1 MKSDASEYYFGGGQ
15 QNGYFSHKGRKVAVE
30 NKSTWVDGGV
40 SSPNPFYFSSK
51 GYGVVRHTFA
61 QGEYDFRDEETIVL
75 SHDEKR
81 FDAFYFVEDSS
92 KDILSDYV
100 ELTGQPALMPKYGF
114 YQGNAN
120 CYNKPDEGITLTT
133 TGVEVAK
140 SYGEHDMPI
149 GWFLPNDGYGCGYG
163 GIDNLKAFVE
173 AVKPYHFVTGL
184 WTENDLDKLAKY
196 RDELRALEAQEVS
209 EAGTRM
215 IKTDVRWVGEGCS
228 FGLNA
233 VRQAYEGI
241 AQNSDWRPFV
251 VTLDGW
257 AGTQRYAGT
266 WSGDQTGGSF
276 EYIRFHIPTYLG
288 AGLSGQ
294 PNVGSDMD
302 GIYGGS
308 AVVSTRDYQW
318 KSFTPIMIN
327 MSGWSDK
334 DKTPWVW
341 GEPYE
346 SINRMYLKLK
356 AQMLPY
362 YYSYARESYDTGV
375 PMVRALMLEYP
386 EEEFTMGNQT
396 QYEYLWG
403 ENLLVAPVYDEAENN
418 AEVRNKIYLPGG
430 EDQVWIDYFTGEQY
444 TGGKVVN
451 SIDAPL
457 WKLPLFVK
465 SGAIIPMT
473 VENNSVQEL
482 TGEEPRIFDVYPDGD
497 SSFTLYDDGYSQAYQ
512 NGEGSFTEITSHEQD
527 GTADITVGK
536 MSGSFEG
543 MKSERETQF
552 IVHTYAKPQS
562 VQATVGGIEAELQ
575 EAADREAFEAAEGN
589 AYYYDEAPRNSAY
602 YDGAGNGAP
611 RLYVKIAAT
620 DITAN
625 EVKLHVEGIVNRVEQ
640 EIVDDTLP
648 MAATA
653 PQIAETSSSA
663 ITLSFDVPEGM
674 QADLEI
680 DGMLY
685 ENVTSPFIHD
695 SLNPDEEHTY
705 RLRYTNTLGSGEF
718 SEQVSA
724 KTDLDPYRNV
734 ISGAVATANS
744 YEDIPGDSYPPQN
757 LVDGDL
763 ASQWYSNWDDQ
774 KYYTEPKIID
784 IDLQMAYQLD
794 KLEYINDGTSQI
806 LDHEILISKDGVH
819 YEQVDASVWEKQ
831 YQNDYE
837 FDGRIARYVR
847 IISHDQRFNSGNE
860 IRIYKVDGTDGFS
873 EADCNGDRILNHD
886 DLTFLKNYMGVDQ
899 NNQRLWNQVK
909 EADFSCNGIIDAYD
923 LMFVASRLD
932 GGVRD
937 PQDEVSGMIS
947 FTADKT
953 SVKKGDTVTISV
965 NAHDFVNVYALNFE
979 LLLDAE
985 KLSSAV
991 CPDNVCTADS
1001 PFTAGEFT
1009 EGMLDYSKSGETQ
1022 IEGKDH
1028 VRFYGAFSFVGDNG
1042 PLQGDGVIATI
1053 ELTALQDIEE
1063 IDMILNDVQVISSGG
1078 TIADASWK
1086 DDGGEE
1092 GPGTDPGEGGK
1103 PGEGEDT
1110 PKPGDDGDTG
1120 VNTQQGMMLAL
1131 LAAAGASAVIAY
1143 RRRQR
1148 Q

>member
-1 MKSDASEYYFGGGQ
+1 MASI
-15 QNGYFSHKGRKVAVE
+15 R
-30 NKSTWVDGGV
+30 
-40 SSPNPFYFSSK
+40 
-51 GYGVVRHTFA
+51 
-61 QGEYDFRDEETIVL
+61 
-75 SHDEKR
+75 
-81 FDAFYFVEDSS
+81 
-92 KDILSDYV
+92 
-100 ELTGQPALMPKYGF
+100 
-114 YQGNAN
+114 GNAN

-184 WTENDLDKLAKY
+184 WTENDLDKLA
-196 RDELRALEAQEVS
+196 QEVS

-266 WSGDQTGGSF
+266 WTGDQTGGNF

-497 SSFTLYDDGYSQAYQ
+497 SSFTLYDDDGY
-512 NGEGSFTEITSHEQD
+512 
-527 GTADITVGK
+527 
-536 MSGSFEG
+536 
-543 MKSERETQF
+543 
-552 IVHTYAKPQS
+552 
-562 VQATVGGIEAELQ
+562 
-575 EAADREAFEAAEGN
+575 
-589 AYYYDEAPRNSAY
+589 
-602 YDGAGNGAP
+602 
-611 RLYVKIAAT
+611 
-620 DITAN
+620 
-625 EVKLHVEGIVNRVEQ
+625 
-640 EIVDDTLP
+640 
-648 MAATA
+648 
-653 PQIAETSSSA
+653 
-663 ITLSFDVPEGM
+663 
-674 QADLEI
+674 
-680 DGMLY
+680 
-685 ENVTSPFIHD
+685 
-695 SLNPDEEHTY
+695 Y
-705 RLRYTNTLGSGEF
+705 R
-718 SEQVSA
+718 
-724 KTDLDPYRNV
+724 
-734 ISGAVATANS
+734 
-744 YEDIPGDSYPPQN
+744 
-757 LVDGDL
+757 
-763 ASQWYSNWDDQ
+763 
-774 KYYTEPKIID
+774 
-784 IDLQMAYQLD
+784 
-794 KLEYINDGTSQI
+794 
-806 LDHEILISKDGVH
+806 H
-819 YEQVDASVWEKQ
+819 
-831 YQNDYE
+831 
-837 FDGRIARYVR
+837 
-847 IISHDQRFNSGNE
+847 
-860 IRIYKVDGTDGFS
+860 IR
-873 EADCNGDRILNHD
+873 
-886 DLTFLKNYMGVDQ
+886 M
-899 NNQRLWNQVK
+899 VK
-909 EADFSCNGIIDAYD
+909 EASPRS
-923 LMFVASRLD
+923 LHMSRMARL
-932 GGVRD
+932 
-937 PQDEVSGMIS
+937 
-947 FTADKT
+947 T
-953 SVKKGDTVTISV
+953 S
-965 NAHDFVNVYALNFE
+965 
-979 LLLDAE
+979 
-985 KLSSAV
+985 
-991 CPDNVCTADS
+991 P
-1001 PFTAGEFT
+1001 
-1009 EGMLDYSKSGETQ
+1009 
-1022 IEGKDH
+1022 
-1028 VRFYGAFSFVGDNG
+1028 
-1042 PLQGDGVIATI
+1042 
-1053 ELTALQDIEE
+1053 
-1063 IDMILNDVQVISSGG
+1063 
-1078 TIADASWK
+1078 
-1086 DDGGEE
+1086 
-1092 GPGTDPGEGGK
+1092 
-1103 PGEGEDT
+1103 
-1110 PKPGDDGDTG
+1110 
-1120 VNTQQGMMLAL
+1120 
-1131 LAAAGASAVIAY
+1131 
-1143 RRRQR
+1143 
-1148 Q
+1148 

>member
-1 MKSDASEYYFGGGQ
+1 MYLRYEGGEQAKISVLNDSVLRFDMEPDGQFREHPAPRDESHTTTIVAKSQDEYEEEYQPSLTLSEGEDIIVETDEMQLIIDPETAMMKMVNKESGETVLEEREPLKYNDTETVQTLKSDASEYYFGGGQ

-163 GIDNLKAFVE
+163 G
-173 AVKPYHFVTGL
+173 
-184 WTENDLDKLAKY
+184 
-196 RDELRALEAQEVS
+196 
-209 EAGTRM
+209 
-215 IKTDVRWVGEGCS
+215 
-228 FGLNA
+228 
-233 VRQAYEGI
+233 
-241 AQNSDWRPFV
+241 
-251 VTLDGW
+251 
-257 AGTQRYAGT
+257 
-266 WSGDQTGGSF
+266 
-276 EYIRFHIPTYLG
+276 
-288 AGLSGQ
+288 
-294 PNVGSDMD
+294 
-302 GIYGGS
+302 S

-346 SINRMYLKLK
+346 TINRMYLKLK

-552 IVHTYAKPQS
+552 IVQQQDQPQS
-562 VQATVGGIEAELQ
+562 VQATVGGIEAELRKRQ
-575 EAADREAFEAAEGN
+575 IGK
-589 AYYYDEAPRNSAY
+589 
-602 YDGAGNGAP
+602 
-611 RLYVKIAAT
+611 RLRSQKAT
-620 DITAN
+620 LTIMM
-625 EVKLHVEGIVNRVEQ
+625 KRR
-640 EIVDDTLP
+640 
-648 MAATA
+648 ATA
-653 PQIAETSSSA
+653 HIMMA
-663 ITLSFDVPEGM
+663 
-674 QADLEI
+674 QA
-680 DGMLY
+680 
-685 ENVTSPFIHD
+685 
-695 SLNPDEEHTY
+695 
-705 RLRYTNTLGSGEF
+705 
-718 SEQVSA
+718 
-724 KTDLDPYRNV
+724 
-734 ISGAVATANS
+734 
-744 YEDIPGDSYPPQN
+744 
-757 LVDGDL
+757 
-763 ASQWYSNWDDQ
+763 
-774 KYYTEPKIID
+774 
-784 IDLQMAYQLD
+784 MA
-794 KLEYINDGTSQI
+794 
-806 LDHEILISKDGVH
+806 
-819 YEQVDASVWEKQ
+819 
-831 YQNDYE
+831 
-837 FDGRIARYVR
+837 RR
-847 IISHDQRFNSGNE
+847 
-860 IRIYKVDGTDGFS
+860 
-873 EADCNGDRILNHD
+873 
-886 DLTFLKNYMGVDQ
+886 
-899 NNQRLWNQVK
+899 
-909 EADFSCNGIIDAYD
+909 
-923 LMFVASRLD
+923 
-932 GGVRD
+932 
-937 PQDEVSGMIS
+937 
-947 FTADKT
+947 
-953 SVKKGDTVTISV
+953 
-965 NAHDFVNVYALNFE
+965 
-979 LLLDAE
+979 
-985 KLSSAV
+985 V
-991 CPDNVCTADS
+991 C
-1001 PFTAGEFT
+1001 
-1009 EGMLDYSKSGETQ
+1009 M
-1022 IEGKDH
+1022 
-1028 VRFYGAFSFVGDNG
+1028 
-1042 PLQGDGVIATI
+1042 
-1053 ELTALQDIEE
+1053 
-1063 IDMILNDVQVISSGG
+1063 
-1078 TIADASWK
+1078 
-1086 DDGGEE
+1086 
-1092 GPGTDPGEGGK
+1092 
-1103 PGEGEDT
+1103 
-1110 PKPGDDGDTG
+1110 
-1120 VNTQQGMMLAL
+1120 
-1131 LAAAGASAVIAY
+1131 
-1143 RRRQR
+1143 
-1148 Q
+1148 

>member
-1 MKSDASEYYFGGGQ
+1 M
-15 QNGYFSHKGRKVAVE
+15 
-30 NKSTWVDGGV
+30 
-40 SSPNPFYFSSK
+40 
-51 GYGVVRHTFA
+51 VRHTFV
-61 QGEYDFRDEETIVL
+61 QGEYDFRDEDTITL
-75 SHDEKR
+75 THDEKR
-81 FDAFYFVEDSS
+81 FDAFYFVEDSV
-92 KDILSDYV
+92 KDILSDYA
-100 ELTGQPALMPKYGF
+100 ELTGSPAMMPKYGF

-140 SYGEHDMPI
+140 SYVDHDMPI

-173 AVKPYHFVTGL
+173 AVRPYNFVTGL
-184 WTENDLDKLAKY
+184 WTENDLDKLA
-196 RDELRALEAQEVS
+196 QEVA
-209 EAGTRM
+209 EGGTRM
-215 IKTDVRWVGEGCS
+215 IKTDVRWVGEGYS

-241 AQNSDWRPFV
+241 ADNSGWRPFV
-251 VTLDGW
+251 VSLDGW
-257 AGTQRYAGT
+257 AGTQRYAGI
-266 WSGDQTGGSF
+266 WSGDQTGGNF

-386 EEEFTMGNQT
+386 EETFTMGNQT

-430 EDQVWIDYFTGEQY
+430 EDQVWIDYFTGEQH

-527 GTADITVGK
+527 GTADIIVGK

-562 VQATVGGIEAELQ
+562 VQATVGGSEAELQ
-575 EAADREAFEAAEGN
+575 EVADRAAFDDAAGN
-589 AYYYDEAPRNSAY
+589 VYYYDEAPANSAY
-602 YDGAGNGAP
+602 YEGAGTGAP

-640 EIVDDTLP
+640 EIVDDALP

-724 KTDLDPYRNV
+724 KTDLDPYHNV
-734 ISGAVATANS
+734 ISGAEATANS

-757 LVDGDL
+757 LGDGEL
-763 ASQWYSNWDDQ
+763 ASQW
-774 KYYTEPKIID
+774 
-784 IDLQMAYQLD
+784 
-794 KLEYINDGTSQI
+794 
-806 LDHEILISKDGVH
+806 
-819 YEQVDASVWEKQ
+819 
-831 YQNDYE
+831 
-837 FDGRIARYVR
+837 
-847 IISHDQRFNSGNE
+847 
-860 IRIYKVDGTDGFS
+860 
-873 EADCNGDRILNHD
+873 
-886 DLTFLKNYMGVDQ
+886 
-899 NNQRLWNQVK
+899 
-909 EADFSCNGIIDAYD
+909 
-923 LMFVASRLD
+923 
-932 GGVRD
+932 
-937 PQDEVSGMIS
+937 
-947 FTADKT
+947 
-953 SVKKGDTVTISV
+953 
-965 NAHDFVNVYALNFE
+965 
-979 LLLDAE
+979 
-985 KLSSAV
+985 
-991 CPDNVCTADS
+991 
-1001 PFTAGEFT
+1001 
-1009 EGMLDYSKSGETQ
+1009 
-1022 IEGKDH
+1022 
-1028 VRFYGAFSFVGDNG
+1028 
-1042 PLQGDGVIATI
+1042 
-1053 ELTALQDIEE
+1053 
-1063 IDMILNDVQVISSGG
+1063 
-1078 TIADASWK
+1078 
-1086 DDGGEE
+1086 
-1092 GPGTDPGEGGK
+1092 
-1103 PGEGEDT
+1103 
-1110 PKPGDDGDTG
+1110 
-1120 VNTQQGMMLAL
+1120 
-1131 LAAAGASAVIAY
+1131 
-1143 RRRQR
+1143 
-1148 Q
+1148 

>member
-1 MKSDASEYYFGGGQ
+1 MG
-15 QNGYFSHKGRKVAVE
+15 
-30 NKSTWVDGGV
+30 
-40 SSPNPFYFSSK
+40 
-51 GYGVVRHTFA
+51 
-61 QGEYDFRDEETIVL
+61 
-75 SHDEKR
+75 
-81 FDAFYFVEDSS
+81 
-92 KDILSDYV
+92 
-100 ELTGQPALMPKYGF
+100 M
-114 YQGNAN
+114 
-120 CYNKPDEGITLTT
+120 
-133 TGVEVAK
+133 
-140 SYGEHDMPI
+140 
-149 GWFLPNDGYGCGYG
+149 
-163 GIDNLKAFVE
+163 
-173 AVKPYHFVTGL
+173 
-184 WTENDLDKLAKY
+184 
-196 RDELRALEAQEVS
+196 
-209 EAGTRM
+209 
-215 IKTDVRWVGEGCS
+215 
-228 FGLNA
+228 
-233 VRQAYEGI
+233 
-241 AQNSDWRPFV
+241 
-251 VTLDGW
+251 
-257 AGTQRYAGT
+257 
-266 WSGDQTGGSF
+266 
-276 EYIRFHIPTYLG
+276 
-288 AGLSGQ
+288 
-294 PNVGSDMD
+294 
-302 GIYGGS
+302 
-308 AVVSTRDYQW
+308 
-318 KSFTPIMIN
+318 
-327 MSGWSDK
+327 
-334 DKTPWVW
+334 

-346 SINRMYLKLK
+346 SINRIYLKLK

-562 VQATVGGIEAELQ
+562 VQATVGGSEAELQ

-589 AYYYDEAPRNSAY
+589 AYYYDEAPANSAY
-602 YDGAGNGAP
+602 YDGADNGAP

-744 YEDIPGDSYPPQN
+744 YEDIPRRQLSAAEPGSMAIWPASGIPTGMIRSITQN
-757 LVDGDL
+757 LRSSISICRWRISWISWNTSMT
-763 ASQWYSNWDDQ
+763 ARARSWIMRSSSAR
-774 KYYTEPKIID
+774 TACIMSRSMP
-784 IDLQMAYQLD
+784 AYGKSSIRMIMSL
-794 KLEYINDGTSQI
+794 T
-806 LDHEILISKDGVH
+806 
-819 YEQVDASVWEKQ
+819 DASPVMC
-831 YQNDYE
+831 
-837 FDGRIARYVR
+837 AS
-847 IISHDQRFNSGNE
+847 SH
-860 IRIYKVDGTDGFS
+860 
-873 EADCNGDRILNHD
+873 
-886 DLTFLKNYMGVDQ
+886 
-899 NNQRLWNQVK
+899 
-909 EADFSCNGIIDAYD
+909 
-923 LMFVASRLD
+923 
-932 GGVRD
+932 
-937 PQDEVSGMIS
+937 MIS
-947 FTADKT
+947 ASTA
-953 SVKKGDTVTISV
+953 
-965 NAHDFVNVYALNFE
+965 AMR
-979 LLLDAE
+979 
-985 KLSSAV
+985 SASIRWMAQ
-991 CPDNVCTADS
+991 TAS
-1001 PFTAGEFT
+1001 LRQTA
-1009 EGMLDYSKSGETQ
+1009 M
-1022 IEGKDH
+1022 
-1028 VRFYGAFSFVGDNG
+1028 
-1042 PLQGDGVIATI
+1042 AT
-1053 ELTALQDIEE
+1053 
-1063 IDMILNDVQVISSGG
+1063 
-1078 TIADASWK
+1078 AS
-1086 DDGGEE
+1086 
-1092 GPGTDPGEGGK
+1092 
-1103 PGEGEDT
+1103 
-1110 PKPGDDGDTG
+1110 
-1120 VNTQQGMMLAL
+1120 
-1131 LAAAGASAVIAY
+1131 
-1143 RRRQR
+1143 
-1148 Q
+1148 